1 MPDYI
6 YQDTVF
12 SEQQIANAAAQQL
25 MSVED
30 YLSINS
36 DIQKRPDTT
45 YNYKGQEFSFE
56 QISNAA
62 DDNSLSVEDYLK
74 ENSEITSKVFMDQ
87 DLEKDIRN
95 VWNESQEYN
104 EGFFNRMAGAYI
116 PERGVEEVL
125 SKGLRKLLT
134 TSGYEV

>member
-1 MPDYI
+1 MPDYT
-6 YQDTVF
+6 YKDTVF
-12 SEQQIANAAAQQL
+12 SEQQIANAAEQQF

-36 DIQKRPDTT
+36 DIQKQPDTT
-45 YNYKGQEFSFE
+45 YNYKNQEFSFE
-56 QISNAA
+56 QISQAA

-95 VWNESQEYN
+95 VWDESQEYN
-104 EGFFNRMAGAYI
+104 EGFF
-116 PERGVEEVL
+116 
-125 SKGLRKLLT
+125 
-134 TSGYEV
+134 